1 MTCRDRSV
9 SEHAENL
16 KGHRER
22 LKERF
27 LNQDARGLPD
37 REMLE
42 LLLTYAV
49 PRRDVSVLAEEILR
63 RFGDLKGVIHAS
75 TLELT
80 RIKGVSEQIATL
92 ICLVAEAGVRCR
104 EHNERP
110 PDILGHPK
118 EIERFLTFRFSRMTE
133 EKLLLVFVDQQ
144 GVVLGE
150 EMLGAGTVDQVVAF
164 PRQVMAMTL
173 RYNASGLIIAHNHPH
188 GPPLPS
194 HRDREEAERL
204 RDILRPFDVRVKD
217 FIVVGQNRCFSVF
230 RNAPL

>member
-1 MTCRDRSV
+1 
-9 SEHAENL
+9 L

-80 RIKGVSEQIATL
+80 RIKGVSEHIATL
-92 ICLVAEAGVRCR
+92 VRLVAEAGVRCR

-110 PDILGHPK
+110 PDILGHPN
-118 EIERFLTFRFSRMTE
+118 L
-133 EKLLLVFVDQQ
+133 
-144 GVVLGE
+144 
-150 EMLGAGTVDQVVAF
+150 
-164 PRQVMAMTL
+164 
-173 RYNASGLIIAHNHPH
+173 NASS
-188 GPPLPS
+188 PS
-194 HRDREEAERL
+194 DSA
-204 RDILRPFDVRVKD
+204 
-217 FIVVGQNRCFSVF
+217 G
-230 RNAPL
+230 